1 MSKSNAQYGTVSR
14 DSIHRSI
21 SETGF
26 TSLMKK
32 ESGAVI
38 PSRARNL
45 ILHAAP
51 ENRADSSVRQRT
63 SDFGLTS
70 SCLFHQTVKKYW
82 GGKEPP
88 HRAESGL
95 ADLGNHL

>member
-1 MSKSNAQYGTVSR
+1 MAFGLRMSKSCPQYGAVWGG
-14 DSIHRSI
+14 SIHRSI

-26 TSLMKK
+26 TRLMKK

-38 PSRARNL
+38 PIPQSRERNL
-45 ILHAAP
+45 LLHAAP

-63 SDFGLTS
+63 SDFGMTS

-88 HRAESGL
+88 PSS
-95 ADLGNHL
+95 